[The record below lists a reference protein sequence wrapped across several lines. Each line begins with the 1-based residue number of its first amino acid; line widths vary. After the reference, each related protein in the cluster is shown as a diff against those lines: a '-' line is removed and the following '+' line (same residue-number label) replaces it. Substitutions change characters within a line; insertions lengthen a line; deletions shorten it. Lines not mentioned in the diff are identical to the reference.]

1 MTKEVYIDYDPR
13 PHQEFLH
20 DNFKKK
26 NIIIMHRRAGKTV
39 GLINELIKQACC
51 TGKPDARYA
60 YIAPFYNQAKSI
72 AWDYLKYYTAPLPN
86 TKVNESELRVDLFN
100 GSRVRLFGADNYNS
114 LRGLYLDG
122 VIFDEYADIS
132 PQVYL
137 EVIKPALMDR
147 DGFVCFAGTPKGQNH
162 FYEMYEK
169 YKDDPE
175 WFVTIQ
181 KASQTKILPQKAL
194 DEAKASMP
202 IDLYNQ
208 EFECDFYGSIHGAY
222 YADYIKHA
230 DVEGRIGA
238 YPYDPI
244 LPVYTFWDIGIGD
257 ATAIT
262 FAQVVNREI
271 RVIDYYE
278 NNGESLSH
286 YIQKLQ
292 SKNYLY
298 AEHFAPHD
306 IEVREFSSGKSRL
319 EIAQSLGIK
328 FRITPKMSV
337 DDGINAVRTILPR
350 CFFDKGKTDLLVKC
364 LKNYKKEWDD
374 KRQVFKSYPLHDW
387 SSHGADSA
395 RYMAI
400 NIDKLTKSH
409 DRSNMANF
417 ISEL

>member
-1 MTKEVYIDYDPR
+1 
-13 PHQEFLH
+13 
-20 DNFKKK
+20 
-26 NIIIMHRRAGKTV
+26 MHRRAGKTV
-39 GLINELIKQACC
+39 GLINELIKQAC
-51 TGKPDARYA
+51 TSNKTDTRLA

-72 AWDYLKYYTAPLPN
+72 AWDYLKKYTAPLPN

-100 GSRVRLFGADNYNS
+100 GSRIRLFGADNYNS

-162 FYEMYEK
+162 FYDLYELN
-169 YKDDPE
+169 KDNPD
-175 WFVTIQ
+175 WLVVIS
-181 KASQTKILPQKAL
+181 KASETKILPEKAL
-194 DEAKASMP
+194 EEAKASMP
-202 IDLYNQ
+202 LDLYNQ
-208 EFECDFYGSIHGAY
+208 EFECDFYGSIHGAFY
-222 YADYIKHA
+222 TDYIKQA
-230 DVEGRIGA
+230 EAEGRVGA
-238 YPYDPI
+238 FPYDPA
-244 LPVYTFWDIGIGD
+244 LQVYTFWDIGIGD

-262 FAQVVNREI
+262 FVQIHNREI
-271 RVIDYYE
+271 RIIDYYE

-286 YIQKLQ
+286 YISKLQ
-292 SKNYLY
+292 SKGYIY
-298 AEHFAPHD
+298 ADHFAPHD

-319 EIAQSLGIK
+319 EIAKSLGIN

-337 DDGINAVRTILPR
+337 DDGINALRIVLPR
-350 CFFDKGKTDLLVKC
+350 CYFNKGTTDMLLKC

-387 SSHGADSA
+387 SSHGSDSA

-400 NIDKLTKSH
+400 NIDRISRPT
-409 DRSNMANF
+409 DRRDMSSY
-417 ISEL
+417 IDEL